1 MAENPELTRREFGR
15 AALALGASAMLPG
28 WMRAQELDA
37 QPPSVSFSGPN
48 SLRFH
53 AAARGLLYGAAVNPA
68 LLDVDGV
75 AAGGTNDI
83 YALLVKEQAGIVVP
97 ENAMK
102 WEGLRPA
109 PSIFDF
115 TQADRFMRSAALAG
129 QKVRG
134 HNLCWHE
141 ALPSWFKSTV
151 NQANARTHLTQ
162 HIRTVAGHYRGQIHS
177 WDVVNEAIDPE
188 DGRPDGL
195 RKTPWLELIGP
206 DYLDLAFH
214 TAAEADPHARLT
226 YNDYGIELDS
236 PDQTRKREAVLELLQ
251 GFKSRGVPIHA
262 VGVQSHIQ
270 ADGPQPG
277 VGLKSFIREAGKMH
291 LEVYVTEMDVNT
303 HSLTGGPEAQDAAV
317 AEVYRD
323 YLTAEPNVPIVLTWG
338 ITDANSWLNEMN
350 EPWAKRK
357 DGAKQRPL
365 PLMKISSPRRPSL
378 PCARPWIQPTA
389 AQTPWLTPRNN
400 RDLTR

>member
-68 LLDVDGV
+68 LLDVDGA

-115 TQADRFMRSAALAG
+115 TQADRSMRSAALAG

-323 YLTAEPNVPIVLTWG
+323 YLTLVLAEPNVPIVLTWG

-365 PLMKISSPRRPSL
+365 PFDENLKPAPAFFALRAAFDSAPPRRK
-378 PCARPWIQPTA
+378 R
-389 AQTPWLTPRNN
+389 RG
-400 RDLTR
+400 

>member
-151 NQANARTHLTQ
+151 NQANARTHLTR

-323 YLTAEPNVPIVLTWG
+323 YLTLVLAEPNVPIVLTWG

-365 PLMKISSPRRPSL
+365 PFDENLKPAPAFFALRAAFDSAPPRRK
-378 PCARPWIQPTA
+378 R
-389 AQTPWLTPRNN
+389 RG
-400 RDLTR
+400 